1 MSRALKVA
9 LAHDWLNGM
18 RGGERCLDLICQEFP
33 QAELYT
39 LLFRPELVS
48 EAIRNRKVM
57 CRVCSGCRVSANTT
71 GGFCRCFRW
80 RWNRSGCRP
89 GRIWC

>member
-1 MSRALKVA
+1 MSRALQVA

-18 RGGERCLDLICQEFP
+18 RGGERCLDLICREFP

-48 EAIRNRKVM
+48 AAIRNRKVH
-57 CRVCSGCRVSANTT
+57 VSGLQRLPSPSNTT
-71 GGFCRCFRW
+71 TGLLVP
-80 RWNRSGCRP
+80 SARP
-89 GRIWC
+89 SPIGEA